1 MEIIK
6 LYDLVKKLLQEK
18 EELRGDDD
26 FLYCEVIKNIYPNI
40 LNLTA
45 EQFFYK
51 RKNYKIPSFESVSRC
66 RRKLQEEH
74 PELRPPKKV
83 QEARQIQEEKFY
95 NFAKLKQQ
103 AFEF

>member
-1 MEIIK
+1 MELKKLSEIIK
-6 LYDLVKKLLQEK
+6 TLLLKSENC
-18 EELRGDDD
+18 RSSDD

-74 PELRPPKKV
+74 PELRLPKKV